1 MTPVRCLFVTISQ
14 VRHALQLRTVRD
26 AVRLLREL
34 KRRAELLARALPAPR
49 PPLGVPPN
57 AQTLALLQHAF
68 HLQRPERIEAL
79 LEGCLDDPRRRF
91 VLGRER
97 YEADVKAVTSAK
109 LSELERAEQAHEDGS
124 AAHAFLEQAATE
136 RLRAEQVLPDV
147 PLNGA
152 SIALVEALAWEL
164 QKLGYA
170 VGQIKILVR
179 AMATHKPA
187 HIKEAFVLFAA
198 GTGSIHRAELV
209 RTLAPLRKILGPNPS
224 DAFSRELAHVAVEL
238 KPDLRAQNSLHVYD
252 HYDQDGSGGLDK
264 HELKAALNQVGKYA
278 TDDLVEK
285 IMQRFDLD
293 QSGTID
299 QTEFQSVLADWD
311 NWLAYHEFARLLRS
325 VELGNERFEESRAE
339 EATESE
345 IREERQ
351 LQRRVPKRF
360 KRAYDRMRKSVVSA
374 GYKPEQA
381 AAVLRAMF
389 VTQEPEALQPAWAVF
404 DPMGRGHLT
413 LREVQSIFAI
423 FGESIDAS
431 SVKAE
436 FVKLDTDQNG
446 VLEFEE
452 LGGLLRRLAQLARG
466 APRRG
471 IDMER
476 GVLGAVRLEAQ
487 LWRALDQ
494 ETLAAMPFA
503 SHAFARRLL
512 GGMQPLG
519 FAPDQVAVVL
529 RAIFCPDEAVAA
541 EASRQAWL
549 LLGGTDWTSARPLS
563 EAELLEVQCAYEKR
577 LDLRRRELD
586 ELKRK
591 QAQADAE
598 DARKHPSREQQA
610 RGDWLECAQARLSPL
625 RALSPSRGLSPSHQG
640 LSPVTPTPQK
650 LRDLRRT
657 VFGNQPGTPKKASGW
672 HRLRTRR
679 RGGLLMQM
687 LSSTGQ
693 QAALRRHQ
701 QPPMLRYGMAPRKQP
716 EFNEWDSISLSEF
729 EKLVALFGDYG
740 SDSDLRRC
748 APELTRLFASLDAP
762 KRGLD
767 GATAEEKMVKDKVV
781 TVGKVAGKFA
791 ALRGALK
798 ATKNLSLNK
807 NVHAVLGAV
816 EELSEGFATEVKS
829 CGGAAANASAGA
841 ANASAGAVTNASS
854 SAVTSAQPSEKHAVF
869 ASKLTVR
876 TPDEESP
883 TPDAS
888 FHDEEDQPRQQRVH
902 AISFAD
908 FMRKLRPL
916 AADERDEDAELL
928 GLRQHSIV
936 TLAPKPVKEDAG
948 RIPIWLKALVG
959 QDGDGATAL
968 DGAGAKAG
976 GPSNEARARRSLLEE
991 QVRGSLF
998 KAEGRESRDEVLE
1011 SRSSPQAAGGGLLHA
1026 FGLQTAIDDNDVDV
1040 LATLDDEAQSLVPLA
1055 HFDNMLST
1063 LSNLKT
1069 AGFGREES
1077 NVLVKLLY
1085 SSADPL
1091 HGPEYREAAWHLLRQ
1106 KRVHLRA
1113 AADRLAGQVGEFRAE
1128 AQRFHLRGSEVLRNG
1143 ASAHRAHLT
1152 ALEVDSGLQED
1163 EFQFLVRLLGEH
1175 LTEGQVT
1182 AINAAFDFDNPL
1194 APRVVPF
1201 DDMEKLMRFMA
1212 PRQSVAERK
1221 LGSIKANLN
1230 KAQKL
1235 QAHFSLLAAAESSAI
1250 GSMVRS
1256 GVELSKTIGS
1266 WLTNLGAAA
1275 MGQIDASKKLDVKQ
1289 LELDFAAKDNWKA
1302 GSR

>member
-1 MTPVRCLFVTISQ
+1 MAIAGLRLMTPGRCCFVTISQ
-14 VRHALQLRTVRD
+14 VRHTLQLRTVRD

-49 PPLGVPPN
+49 PPLGVAPH
-57 AQTLALLQHAF
+57 AQTLAVLQHAF

-79 LEGCLDDPRRRF
+79 LEGCLDDPARRF

-109 LSELERAEQAHEDGS
+109 LSELERAELAHEDGS

-136 RLRAEQVLPDV
+136 RLRAERVLPGV

-170 VGQIKILVR
+170 DGQIEILVR
-179 AMATHKPA
+179 AMATHEPA
-187 HIKEAFVLFAA
+187 HIKEAFILFAA

-209 RTLAPLRKILGPNPS
+209 RTLAPLRKILGPNAN
-224 DAFSRELAHVAVEL
+224 DAFSRELGHIAVEL
-238 KPDLRAQNSLHVYD
+238 KPDQRAQTSYD

-293 QSGTID
+293 KSGTIN

-325 VELGNERFEESRAE
+325 VELGNERFDEGRLD

-345 IREERQ
+345 MREERQ

-360 KRAYDRMRKSVVSA
+360 KRAYDRMRKSVASA

-423 FGESIDAS
+423 FGESVDAS

-471 IDMER
+471 TDMER

-487 LWRALDQ
+487 LWGALDPK
-494 ETLAAMPFA
+494 TLGAMSFA
-503 SHAFARRLL
+503 SHAFARLLL
-512 GGMQPLG
+512 GSMQLLG

-529 RAIFCPDEAVAA
+529 RAIFCPDEAMAA
-541 EASRQAWL
+541 EATRQAWL
-549 LLGGTDWTSARPLS
+549 LLGGTDWASARPLS
-563 EAELLEVQCAYEKR
+563 EAELLEVQRAYEKR
-577 LDLRRRELD
+577 RDLQRRELD

-591 QAQADAE
+591 QAQADAQE
-598 DARKHPSREQQA
+598 AHECEQHPNREQQA

-625 RALSPSRGLSPSHQG
+625 RACSPSRG

-657 VFGNQPGTPKKASGW
+657 VFGNQPGTPKKAAGW

-679 RGGLLMQM
+679 RGGLLMKM
-687 LSSTGQ
+687 LSSSGE

-701 QPPMLRYGMAPRKQP
+701 QPPLLRYGMAPRKQP

-729 EKLVALFGDYG
+729 EKLVALFGDYE
-740 SDSDLRRC
+740 SDSNLRRC

-767 GATAEEKMVKDKVV
+767 VATEEVKTVKEKVM

-798 ATKNLSLNK
+798 DAKKHSLNK
-807 NVHAVLGAV
+807 NVHAVFGAV

-829 CGGAAANASAGA
+829 CGGAGTNASAGA
-841 ANASAGAVTNASS
+841 ITGANSGA
-854 SAVTSAQPSEKHAVF
+854 KHAVF

-883 TPDAS
+883 DAS
-888 FHDEEDQPRQQRVH
+888 FHDQDDQPRQQRVH

-908 FMRKLRPL
+908 FVRKLRPL
-916 AADERDEDAELL
+916 AADEREEDAELL
-928 GLRQHSIV
+928 GLMQHSIV
-936 TLAPKPVKEDAG
+936 TVVPKPFREDAG
-948 RIPIWLKALVG
+948 REPVWLKALVG
-959 QDGDGATAL
+959 QDEDGATAL
-968 DGAGAKAG
+968 NGAGAKAG
-976 GPSNEARARRSLLEE
+976 GQASEARARQSSSKE
-991 QVRGSLF
+991 QVRGTLF
-998 KAEGRESRDEVLE
+998 KAEGRNSRDEVPE
-1011 SRSSPQAAGGGLLHA
+1011 SQSSPQTAGGGLLRA
-1026 FGLQTAIDDNDVDV
+1026 FGLQTALDDNDVDV

-1055 HFDNMLST
+1055 HFDNLLST
-1063 LSNLKT
+1063 LSNLKA

-1091 HGPEYREAAWHLLRQ
+1091 HGPDYREAAWRLLRQ
-1106 KRVHLRA
+1106 KRVHLRS

-1128 AQRFHLRGSEVLRNG
+1128 AQRYHLRGSEVLRNSM
-1143 ASAHRAHLT
+1143 SAHRAHLT
-1152 ALEVDSGLQED
+1152 ALEADSGLQED

-1175 LTEGQVT
+1175 LTDGQVT
-1182 AINAAFDFDNPL
+1182 AINAAFDFDDPL

-1201 DDMEKLMRFMA
+1201 DDMEKLIRFMA

-1221 LGSIKANLN
+1221 LGSIKANLT

-1235 QAHFSLLAAAESSAI
+1235 QAHFSLLLAAESSAI

-1275 MGQIDASKKLDVKQ
+1275 MGQVEAPKNIDVTQ
-1289 LELDFAAKDNWKA
+1289 MEMDFAAKENWKR
-1302 GSR
+1302 S